1 MSPVRHQISGTELSF
16 QLRDEMQRVRQ
27 ELSSASG
34 RVARTLVKMG
44 SLRVTLVGISAGG
57 TLAEHTSPGPVSI
70 QVLDGAMEVATESK
84 KWPLAAGDVL
94 TLDAGVAHAV
104 SSSGGSLF
112 LLTVAA
118 PASER
123 SADTRGT

>member
-16 QLRDEMQRVRQ
+16 QLRDEMERVRQ
-27 ELSSASG
+27 ELTSASG

-44 SLRVTLVGISAGG
+44 SLRVTLVGVSAGG

-70 QVLDGAMEVATESK
+70 HVLDGAMEVSTRDN
-84 KWPLAAGDVL
+84 KWPLAAGEVL
-94 TLDAGVAHAV
+94 TLDAGVGHAV

-118 PASER
+118 PTADR
-123 SADTRGT
+123 SLDA

>member
-1 MSPVRHQISGTELSF
+1 MTPVRHQISGTELSF
-16 QLRDEMQRVRQ
+16 RLSDEMDLVRK
-27 ELSSASG
+27 ELASASG

-57 TLAEHTSPGPVSI
+57 TLAEHMSPGPVSI
-70 QVLDGAMEVATESK
+70 HVLDGAMEVSTATN

-94 TLDAGVAHAV
+94 TLDAGVTHAV
-104 SSSGGSLF
+104 SSSGGSIF

-118 PASER
+118 PISDR
-123 SADTRGT
+123 SADARGT